1 MRNQT
6 NRKRPAPRQ
15 RRQPTGPRP
24 TRRPRSR
31 RRGRGGQVAELGD
44 RSTLY
49 FFVILLTLWF
59 VAGAMTWAYVGYAFL
74 GAIVLSLS
82 SWQDFLGLVV
92 LILATVG
99 IFSLL

>member
-6 NRKRPAPRQ
+6 NRRRPAA
-15 RRQPTGPRP
+15 RRR
-24 TRRPRSR
+24 RRPVGDRPARRTQGR
-31 RRGRGGQVAELGD
+31 RRGPGGQVAELGD

-92 LILATVG
+92 LVLATIG